1 MEVKEIIKKKK
12 ELESQIAELVN
23 NFHKET
29 DIPIEGIEVLYNC
42 FYRKY
47 FTEVKLENPFD

>member
-29 DIPIEGIEVLYNC
+29 DVPIEGIEVMYNY

-47 FTEVKLENPFD
+47 FIKVKLKNPFD

>member
-12 ELESQIAELVN
+12 ELEPQIADLVN

-29 DIPIEGIEVLYNC
+29 DVPIEGIEVMYNC
-42 FYRKY
+42 FYRKR
-47 FTEVKLENPFD
+47 FIEVKLENPFD